1 MFPTGKTNG
10 FQPKFPFFCEMCD
23 RGRSRRKSP
32 WSDHVTTARLNP
44 ARLAASG
51 SNGDIGAM
59 RQWQINLLIVPVLVL
74 SPAVVVCG
82 ERSQPIKSSR
92 VTVYPKA
99 VRLAGHGQR
108 QRLVVT
114 GSTSADGQNRRRDL
128 GRQATYR
135 AEPAGVVEVT
145 GDGELIARKSGT
157 AVVRVSAGGG
167 QAEVSVLVHDG
178 ETHRPVDFT
187 NDINPLLTRLGCN
200 GGSCHGKSTG
210 RGGFRLSL
218 FGHHPEWD
226 FEWIAQGGRGRRIF
240 PAAPDQSLLLR
251 KPTMQMPHGGGR
263 RMAADSDAYRLLR
276 RWVSEGAGWGER
288 EAARLLRIEVFPAEA
303 TLRSEQSQQ
312 LAVTAVFED
321 GTTSDV
327 TRVVELRTNDSS
339 LVEIDEAGLV
349 TAGRRTGQTAV
360 IALLQ
365 GRVAVSRLTVPLE
378 TPRAQWP
385 EFPIANLVD
394 RHVER
399 NLKILG
405 VAPSAVCDDATF
417 LRRVSLH
424 LAGRIPR
431 PEDVESFLADAAGDK
446 REKLVQRLLAS
457 PEYADTFAQKWSALL
472 RNKRRGQKDRIPG
485 TITFHRWIRNAI
497 AQGMP
502 YDRFVRQILTATGNV
517 SVSPPV
523 QWYAEVRYLDRYVD
537 DTAQVFLGLRIGC
550 ARCHHHPFE
559 NFTQTDYYGLAAFF
573 TRVDRRE
580 GTGVAERRAN
590 ETVLVKASGSVKHPV
605 TGEVVKPHGLGGP
618 ELDLPPY
625 ADPRHRLVDWMSE
638 PGNPYFARAFVNRM
652 WAHCF
657 GRGLVEPI
665 DDLRVTNP
673 ATNPALLEALAGEF
687 VASGFDMRHV
697 LKIITTSTT
706 YQLDSSA
713 NVDNLDEIQGHSRFY
728 PQRLSAEMLLD
739 SIDQVTSRPTSY
751 SGLPNGTRAMQLPDE
766 DYSNQFLKLFG
777 RPPRESACECERA
790 ASPSLSQSLFTLND
804 SFLLGKIFDPKSSAA
819 KLAVVEG
826 DHATR
831 VRRLFLVALS
841 RPATT
846 VEIEKAVKYIGSETD
861 AKTAYSNLMWELIN
875 TKEFQYNH

>member
-1 MFPTGKTNG
+1 
-10 FQPKFPFFCEMCD
+10 
-23 RGRSRRKSP
+23 
-32 WSDHVTTARLNP
+32 
-44 ARLAASG
+44 
-51 SNGDIGAM
+51 M
-59 RQWQINLLIVPVLVL
+59 RQWQAPWLILPVLVL
-74 SPAVVVCG
+74 TPAAVAWG
-82 ERSQPIKSSR
+82 ETRQPIDLSGLAE
-92 VTVYPKA
+92 VTVHPQT

-108 QRLVVT
+108 QRLIVT
-114 GSTSADGQNRRRDL
+114 GSTAAGGEGRQWDL
-128 GRQATYR
+128 GRQATYQ

-145 GDGELIARKSGT
+145 GDGELIARRSGT
-157 AVVRVSAGGG
+157 AVVRVSAGGIRV
-167 QAEVSVLVHDG
+167 EVSVSVRDG
-178 ETHRPVDFT
+178 ETHREVNFT

-200 GGSCHGKSTG
+200 SGSCHGKSTG

-226 FEWIAQGGRGRRIF
+226 FEWIVRGGRGRRIF
-240 PAAPDQSLLLR
+240 AAAPDQSLLLR

-263 RMAADSDAYRLLR
+263 RMSVDSDAYRLLR
-276 RWVSEGAGWGER
+276 RWVSEGAVWR
-288 EAARLLRIEVFPAEA
+288 RRPAAGLVRIEVFPGEA
-303 TLRSEQSQQ
+303 TIRSGQPQQ
-312 LAVTAVFED
+312 LAVTAVYED
-321 GTTSDV
+321 GTTRDV

-339 LVEIDEAGLV
+339 LVEIDGAGLA
-349 TAGRRTGQTAV
+349 TAGRLTGQTAV

-365 GRVAVSRLTVPLE
+365 GRVAVSRLTVPLA
-378 TPRAQWP
+378 TPRARWP

-399 NLKILG
+399 NLRTLG

-417 LRRVSLH
+417 LGRVSRH
-424 LAGRIPR
+424 LAGRVPR
-431 PEDVESFLADAAGDK
+431 PEDVAAFLADDAVDK
-446 REKLVQRLLAS
+446 RVKLVGRLLAS

-497 AQGMP
+497 ARGMP

-559 NFTQTDYYGLAAFF
+559 NFTQADYYGLAAFF

-590 ETVLVKASGSVKHPV
+590 ETVLIKASGSVKHPV
-605 TGEVVKPHGLGGP
+605 TGEVVKPRGLGGP
-618 ELDLPPY
+618 ELDVPPY
-625 ADPRHRLVDWMSE
+625 ADPRHRLVDWMAAPE
-638 PGNPYFARAFVNRM
+638 NPYFARAFVNRM

-673 ATNPALLEALAGEF
+673 ATNPALLDALADEF
-687 VASGFDMRHV
+687 VSSGFEMRHV
-697 LKIITTSTT
+697 LELITTSTT

-713 NVDNLDEIQGHSRFY
+713 NIDNLDETQGHSRFY

-751 SGLPNGTRAMQLPDE
+751 GGLPSGTRAMQLPDE
-766 DYSNQFLKLFG
+766 GYSNQFLKLFG

-790 ASPSLSQSLFTLND
+790 TGPSLSQSLFSLND
-804 SFLLGKIFDPKSSAA
+804 GFLLGKIFDPKSSAA
-819 KLAVVEG
+819 KLASAEG
-826 DHATR
+826 DHAVR
-831 VRRLFLVALS
+831 VRRLFLLALS
-841 RPATT
+841 RPATS
-846 VEIEKAVKYIGSETD
+846 VEVEKAVKYIGSESD
-861 AKTAYSNLMWELIN
+861 AKIAYSNLMWALIN